1 MSDPSIIENP
11 GQGQGQGEEDEVE
24 QVSSPLPLPP
34 PAEPDSI
41 DLGVGDIIQ
50 IIAPSNLAI
59 NEQIYLITYLDEDK
73 IKLINAAT
81 TATMVLTMSPKGGFS
96 DESITSIVILNS
108 PEHPGYALQN
118 GLTIGTWISIQF
130 GGDLPTIITGQ
141 IINLEEDMIG
151 IKTYP
156 GDQIFYIDFAYKGI
170 PENIPIETIT
180 IRSPPSTK
188 PIDEIVAADSRGLR
202 PGQAVAQPHEEDVD
216 IEAINIGKISRV
228 PSISPQ
234 LPVEEVQSA
243 LKEILIDADSIQF
256 GDELEP
262 IAQVVELPDEQKRYS
277 IEKQSTDLLNELVSE
292 FPNVE
297 RTKSVLN
304 NIHVIIERFRQLRD
318 EFSEFDM
325 NGNATMP
332 AHKSDHYKPLASTLM
347 TLNQK
352 LFWILPIAKNIRK
365 FYNVD
370 SARGRSDLTDFT
382 TNDMEENIEE
392 YNTMTQEYYTNK
404 DSFVS
409 YIGKMNE
416 YFTPFTTPDTVTTQF
431 IKSNITAVLDNL
443 GDFYSSIVRG
453 DKIKRQRFIIQSYN
467 LGLNQIQV
475 KKVKSF
481 GKRVADLTEVIPLTK
496 NDKISVQSFISL
508 PEPVMNF
515 SNISL
520 PDTNILRRSNMDRNF
535 IPYWDLL
542 RKNTS
547 ITQKTISLEESE
559 KRHSEYTD
567 QDISQF
573 ASNFMV
579 FLADQELDSDEKYK
593 QFIERLIPDT
603 ELLFDIMN
611 KYVTGEITLSNYVSV
626 LQPFM
631 VYIRDLTYRQ
641 YNLVV
646 SMIDQQILD
655 YKKKYIQSAKEYSI
669 LSVTKYAVKY
679 ASSSALY
686 ALLKDSKQ
694 TEFDTNILELYG
706 LSPENYMQNV
716 SAVGASVGASVGL
729 GASGNAS
736 AGSRENVGES
746 IFPKIMFSNDEI
758 LYRLICVDNARLY
771 MNTLAI
777 LNRDLVTPFD
787 FDELYNQEKD
797 KFDENMKD
805 NRDKNKCKNYV
816 LTKKYTD
823 IQDLMQDEGDEVYY
837 DKLYDFTD
845 YPFLEKHKDER
856 EKYSPSDFETFLVTR
871 YMKKTKLPMQDAKSE
886 IRDML
891 RGSRQVQDG
900 QYAVLEIDSG
910 EFVPSGAAAAAAGSE
925 EENSG
930 TRYEYYIR
938 VNKKW
943 VKDDTIPPTVS
954 LYDTAYFC
962 NVKSDCFSIN
972 KKCMTPDL
980 AEDMMKDEIIKKMYD
995 EFDSRFHESRKQ
1007 IIERVYKKYDYSF
1020 DIITRIKSIQ
1030 KYNVYKY
1037 NNSHYLMG
1045 VDIDS
1050 TSKQPL
1056 SPYAHIFDLILGQ
1069 TDYVK
1074 RQRNIMRFIQKF
1086 TRKAIE
1092 VSISMTNI
1100 ASSEPESPYWL
1111 YCKQT
1116 DTKLVPSFFETIA
1129 TVFLNQGD
1137 VQTTIDTICAERGSI
1152 SEDGDAWTDK
1162 YSGYVIKN
1170 IDLDSEEGFDAAGN
1184 KLKTRDVIE
1193 KTVGESLIQSL
1204 QDAKIPRYSNPDSQ
1218 MMSGIV
1224 TTMAKYLGIDLDA
1237 QRTFIVENASRFMH
1251 SSFPTEEAYRGTAA
1265 SASASSSK
1273 KKPYREFKMLTILM
1287 ITLSYIIITIQVS
1300 IPSIKTRK
1308 TFPGCVRSFV
1318 GYPLDGDGDYSMLKY
1333 IGCIALKMSSGVEPW
1348 NSIKTIKTVD
1358 KFNVQIKK
1366 IMDTYV
1372 LTNSTVQTRISE
1384 KIEYNKIHVA
1394 EELPA
1399 EHDIKLWINFLP
1411 PLSSIKI
1418 PSPMPLSENFKRDI
1432 MEEISK
1438 GLPTQLER
1446 ISAIRSKIIYY
1457 SLAIQ
1462 VMIQKV
1468 VSSEKLILTNGAN
1481 EPFVENACCNT
1492 GGSISTIKYFVE
1504 RESDIVTYDTYVA
1517 YLRDIM
1523 HDIIELQKT
1532 ASLLDPSNTRT
1543 VYPVI
1548 PNTFTEDTIYLAFIT
1563 YCKFNSDLPVPE
1575 NISHMCHVKPAH
1587 SLYDPSE
1594 ESLIKRIAR
1603 LKQSGEYN
1611 YTDENLQAL
1620 LQVINRGNI
1629 IPFNFNPSEISYI
1642 QQMRDLIDSCQKLS
1656 TPDCKEIPDVLTAL
1670 LLGAMDTFD
1679 VQIEEDTQEIR
1690 DLKNYLAES
1699 NTAMVGEIVEFISS
1713 QKRLDDKTKR
1723 RYKNFLS
1730 TLAKFRL
1737 IGDGV
1742 LCPRKDTSTYKGI
1755 QYIINQIRNLIEV
1768 FPNIITNGVNFQ
1780 KISVSKH
1787 WALSKGHVGD
1797 IQNIVKRYYSKL
1809 DKFLKDDF
1817 DMLNG
1822 LLSEIQSKTKM
1833 WYQFA
1838 LHTPLFARMI
1848 DVIDIVD
1855 DDEEIELGIEGSDLV
1870 FERIF
1875 ELEGESASTQQSR
1888 GRKQKQQEEEQR
1900 QARSRPAVASVKIQE
1915 KTGKYSIFN
1924 DEVVRYLFTHY
1935 LLNVLLKYVNLAKEP
1950 VVQMQEVPGLG
1961 ERDFEMMSVLEAR
1974 DQQNGVE
1981 AISEMRVVAS
1991 ENLEVK
1997 RNVAELLIS
2006 YIEIMSN
2013 DKDAINVTRKTIK
2026 EDITQSKDKEKD
2038 TIVRELGEMQIDE
2051 REVEH
2056 MKKNL
2061 RIGDWN
2067 VAGTKG
2073 LRFYVPET
2081 YDQDREQMEA
2091 EFQREEARAKLE
2103 NRVNKND
2110 KVTQRVKDI
2119 YMTEEEEKQ
2128 HEDNM
2133 VEEELMD
2140 DFRMQGDDDEI
2151 GGENE
2156 DGEHD
2161 QRGDFDD

>member
-1 MSDPSIIENP
+1 MSESSIIDNP
-11 GQGQGQGEEDEVE
+11 GQGQGQDPSQEDEVE
-24 QVSSPLPLPP
+24 QVSSPPPLPP
-34 PAEPDSI
+34 PAEPYSI
-41 DLGVGDIIQ
+41 DLGLGDIIQ
-50 IIAPSNLAI
+50 IIAPSNPAI
-59 NEQIYLITYLDEDK
+59 NEQIYLIIYLDEEK
-73 IKLINAAT
+73 IKLINTAT
-81 TATMVLTMSPKGGFS
+81 TATLVLTMSPKGGFS

-141 IINLEEDMIG
+141 IIDLEEDMIG

-188 PIDEIVAADSRGLR
+188 PLDEIVSSDSSGLR
-202 PGQAVAQPHEEDVD
+202 PGQAIAQPHEEDIDVQ
-216 IEAINIGKISRV
+216 AINIGKLSTV

-262 IAQVVELPDEQKRYS
+262 IAQVVELPEEQKRYS

-304 NIHVIIERFRQLRD
+304 NIHIIIERFRQLRD
-318 EFSEFDM
+318 EFSEFDS
-325 NGNATMP
+325 NGNASMP
-332 AHKSDHYKPLASTLM
+332 SHKSDQYKPLASTLM
-347 TLNQK
+347 SLNQK

-365 FYNVD
+365 FYNID
-370 SARGRSDLTDFT
+370 SARGRSGLTDFT

-392 YNTMTQEYYTNK
+392 YNTMVQEYYTNK
-404 DSFVS
+404 DSFAT
-409 YIGKMNE
+409 YMNKMNE

-431 IKSNITAVLDNL
+431 IQSNITAVLDNL
-443 GDFYSSIVRG
+443 GDFYSSIVRE

-467 LGLNQIQV
+467 LGLPQLQV

-481 GKRVADLTEVIPLTK
+481 GKRVADLTEVVPLTK

-508 PEPVMNF
+508 PEPVMHF

-520 PDTNILRRSNMDRNF
+520 PDTNILRRANMDRNF
-535 IPYWDLL
+535 VQYWDLL

-559 KRHSEYTD
+559 KRHPEYTD
-567 QDISQF
+567 QDISLF

-579 FLADQELDSDEKYK
+579 FLSDQELDSDEKYR
-593 QFIERLIPDT
+593 QFIDRLIPNT

-611 KYVTGEITLSNYVSV
+611 KYITGEITLSNYVSI

-631 VYIRDLTYRQ
+631 IYIRDLTYRQ
-641 YNLVV
+641 YSLIV
-646 SMIDQQILD
+646 SMIDQQVLD
-655 YKKKYIQSAKEYSI
+655 YKKKYIQSAKEYSS

-694 TEFDTNILELYG
+694 VDFDTNILELYG
-706 LSPENYMQNV
+706 LSPENFMQTS
-716 SAVGASVGASVGL
+716 SAVGASASLAL
-729 GASGNAS
+729 GASGKSS
-736 AGSRENVGES
+736 ADLRENVAES

-777 LNRDLVTPFD
+777 LNEDLVTPFD

-797 KFDENMKD
+797 RFEENMKD
-805 NRDKNKCKNYV
+805 KHDKNKCKNYV

-823 IQDLMQDEGDEVYY
+823 ITDLMQDEGDEVYY

-845 YPFLEKHKDER
+845 YPFLKKHENER
-856 EKYSPSDFETFLVTR
+856 DNYSPSDFETFLVTR
-871 YMKKTKLPMQDAKSE
+871 YMKKTKLPMQDARSE

-891 RGSRQVQDG
+891 RGKRQVQDG
-900 QYAVLEIDSG
+900 QYAVLEIDSSD
-910 EFVPSGAAAAAAGSE
+910 FLPSGAAAAVQSE

-943 VKDDTIPPTVS
+943 VKDDTIPPTIS
-954 LYDTAYFC
+954 MYDTAYFC

-972 KKCMTPDL
+972 KKCATPDL

-1007 IIERVYKKYDYSF
+1007 ILDSVYKKYNYSF
-1020 DIITRIKSIQ
+1020 DVISRIRSIQ
-1030 KYNVYKY
+1030 KYNIYKY
-1037 NNSHYLMG
+1037 NDSQYLSG
-1045 VDIDS
+1045 LDVDP
-1050 TSKQPL
+1050 TSKKQL

-1100 ASSEPESPYWL
+1100 VSSEPESPYWL

-1170 IDLDSEEGFDAAGN
+1170 IDLDTEEGFDAAGN

-1224 TTMAKYLGIDLDA
+1224 TTMAKYLGVDLDA

-1251 SSFPTEEAYRGTAA
+1251 TSFPTEEAYRGTA

-1287 ITLSYIIITIQVS
+1287 ITLSYIIITIQVN

-1333 IGCIALKMSSGVEPW
+1333 IGCIALKISSGIEPW
-1348 NSIKTIKTVD
+1348 NSLKSIKTVD
-1358 KFNVQIKK
+1358 KFNIQIKK

-1372 LTNSTVQTRISE
+1372 LTSPTVQTKIAE
-1384 KIEYNKIHVA
+1384 KIEYNKIHVS

-1399 EHDIKLWINFLP
+1399 EHDIKGWINFLP

-1418 PSPMPLSENFKRDI
+1418 PSPVPLSENFKSDLQ
-1432 MEEISK
+1432 EEIVK
-1438 GLPTQLER
+1438 GRPSQLER

-1504 RESDIVTYDTYVA
+1504 HESEIITYDSYVTK
-1517 YLRDIM
+1517 LRDIM
-1523 HDIIELQKT
+1523 HDIIELQKSV
-1532 ASLLDPSNTRT
+1532 SLMDPTNTRT
-1543 VYPVI
+1543 VYPKI
-1548 PNTFTEDTIYLAFIT
+1548 PDRFTEDTIYLAFIT
-1563 YCKFNSDLPVPE
+1563 YCKFNTDLPVPE
-1575 NISHMCHVKPAH
+1575 QISHMCHAKPSH
-1587 SLYDPSE
+1587 KLYDPSE
-1594 ESLIKRIAR
+1594 ESLRNRIAR
-1603 LKQSGEYN
+1603 LKESGEYN
-1611 YTDENLQAL
+1611 YTDENLEAL
-1620 LQVINRGNI
+1620 LQVINSENI

-1656 TPDCKEIPDVLTAL
+1656 TPDCQEIPEVLTTL
-1670 LLGAMDTFD
+1670 LLGAMDTYD
-1679 VQIEEDTQEIR
+1679 VQIEEDNQEIR
-1690 DLKNYLAES
+1690 QLKNYLAES
-1699 NTAMVGEIVEFISS
+1699 NAAMVGEIIEFISS
-1713 QKRLDDKTKR
+1713 QKRLDQRTKQK
-1723 RYKNFLS
+1723 YKQFLS

-1742 LCPRKDTSTYKGI
+1742 LCPRKDTSTYKGM
-1755 QYIINQIRNLIEV
+1755 QYIIHQIRNLIEV
-1768 FPNIITNGVNFQ
+1768 FPNIIKNGVNFQ

-1787 WALSKGHVGD
+1787 WGLSKEHAGD
-1797 IQNIVKRYYSKL
+1797 VQNIVKKYYSKL

-1817 DMLNG
+1817 DILNG
-1822 LLSEIQSKTKM
+1822 LLSEIQNKTKK

-1838 LHTPLFARMI
+1838 LHTPLFARII
-1848 DVIDIVD
+1848 DVIDIID
-1855 DDEEIELGIEGSDLV
+1855 DDEDIELGFEDSDLLFQRV
-1870 FERIF
+1870 F
-1875 ELEGESASTQQSR
+1875 ELEGESASIPTSK
-1888 GRKQKQQEEEQR
+1888 GRKQRQQEEELR
-1900 QARSRPAVASVKIQE
+1900 QARSRHANASVRVEE

-1935 LLNVLLKYVNLAKEP
+1935 LLNVLLKYVKLANEP
-1950 VVQMQEVPGLG
+1950 VVQMEEVPGLA
-1961 ERDFEMMSVLEAR
+1961 ENEFESMSVLEAR
-1974 DQQNGVE
+1974 DQQNGIE
-1981 AISEMRVVAS
+1981 TISQMRVVAS

-1997 RNVAELLIS
+1997 RHVAELLIS

-2013 DKDAINVTRKTIK
+2013 DKNAINVTRKSIK

-2038 TIVRELGEMQIDE
+2038 TIVRELGEMRIDE

-2056 MKKNL
+2056 LKKNL

-2081 YDQDREQMEA
+2081 YDQEREQMET

-2103 NRVNKND
+2103 NRVRKND
-2110 KVTQRVKDI
+2110 KVTQRMKDI
-2119 YMTEEEEKQ
+2119 YATEEEEKQ
-2128 HEDNM
+2128 YQNDL

-2140 DFRMQGDDDEI
+2140 DFRMQGNDDEY
-2151 GGENE
+2151 GGEGD
-2156 DGEHD
+2156 DGEYD
-2161 QRGDFDD
+2161 QRGGGLDD

>member
-1 MSDPSIIENP
+1 MSEASDIPQQV
-11 GQGQGQGEEDEVE
+11 QGQEDEIE
-24 QVSSPLPLPP
+24 QVSSPPSLPP
-34 PAEPDSI
+34 PPESSSI
-41 DLGVGDIIQ
+41 DLGLGDIIQ
-50 IIAPSNLAI
+50 IIAPSNPAI
-59 NEQIYLITYLDEDK
+59 NEQIYLIIYIDEEK
-73 IKLINAAT
+73 IKLIN
-81 TATMVLTMSPKGGFS
+81 TATSVTLLLTVSPKGGFT

-108 PEHPGYALQN
+108 PEHPGYAMQN
-118 GLTIGTWISIQF
+118 GLVIGTWISIQF

-141 IINLEEDMIG
+141 IIDLEDDMIG

-188 PIDEIVAADSRGLR
+188 PIDEIVTPESTGLR

-216 IEAINIGKISRV
+216 VEAINIGKLSTV
-228 PSISPQ
+228 PTVSPQ

-262 IAQVVELPDEQKRYS
+262 IAQVVELPEEQKRYS

-304 NIHVIIERFRQLRD
+304 NIHIIIERFRQLRD
-318 EFSEFDM
+318 EFSEFDS
-325 NGNATMP
+325 NGNASIP
-332 AHKSDHYKPLASTLM
+332 PHKSDQYKPLASTLM
-347 TLNQK
+347 SLNQK

-370 SARGRSDLTDFT
+370 SARGRSGLTDFT
-382 TNDMEENIEE
+382 TADMEENIEE
-392 YNTMTQEYYTNK
+392 YNTVVQEYLTNK
-404 DSFVS
+404 DSFVT
-409 YIGKMNE
+409 YINKMNE
-416 YFTPFTTPDTVTTQF
+416 YFTPFTSPDSVTTQF
-431 IKSNITAVLDNL
+431 IQSNITAVLDNL
-443 GDFYSSIVRG
+443 GDFYSSIVRE
-453 DKIKRQRFIIQSYN
+453 DKIKRQRFIIQTYN
-467 LGLNQIQV
+467 LGLNQLQI
-475 KKVKSF
+475 KKIKSF

-496 NDKISVQSFISL
+496 NDKISVQSFMSL

-520 PDTNILRRSNMDRNF
+520 PDTNILRRANMDRNF
-535 IPYWDLL
+535 IQYWNLL

-547 ITQKTISLEESE
+547 ITQKTISLEETE

-567 QDISQF
+567 QDISLF

-579 FLADQELDSDEKYK
+579 FLSDQELDSDEKYK
-593 QFIERLIPDT
+593 QFIDRLIPNT

-611 KYVTGEITLSNYVSV
+611 KYITGEITLSNYVSI

-631 VYIRDLTYRQ
+631 IYIRDLTYRQ
-641 YNLVV
+641 YNLIV
-646 SMIDQQILD
+646 SMIEQQVLD
-655 YKKKYIQSAKEYSI
+655 YKKKYIQSAKEYSTF
-669 LSVTKYAVKY
+669 SVTKYAVKY

-694 TEFDTNILELYG
+694 TDFDTNILEVYG
-706 LSPENYMQNV
+706 LSPENYINGV
-716 SAVGASVGASVGL
+716 GSASRGVGASVKAP
-729 GASGNAS
+729 AE
-736 AGSRENVGES
+736 SRESVAES
-746 IFPKIMFSNDEI
+746 IFPSIMFSNDEI

-777 LNRDLVTPFD
+777 LNRDLITPFD

-797 KFDENMKD
+797 RFEENMKEKH
-805 NRDKNKCKNYV
+805 DKNKCKNYV

-823 IQDLMQDEGDEVYY
+823 MDEMMQDEGDEVYY

-845 YPFLEKHKDER
+845 YPFLKKHENER
-856 EKYSPSDFETFLVTR
+856 QNHSPSDFETFLVSR
-871 YMKKTKLPMQDAKSE
+871 YMKKTKLPMPDARSE

-891 RGSRQVQDG
+891 RGRRQVQDG
-900 QYAVLEIDSG
+900 QYAVLEIESSD
-910 EFVPSGAAAAAAGSE
+910 FVPAGAAAAAAESE

-938 VNKKW
+938 ANKKW
-943 VKDDTIPPTVS
+943 VKDDSIPPTVS
-954 LYDTAYFC
+954 MYDTAYFC

-972 KKCMTPDL
+972 KKCATPDL

-1007 IIERVYKKYDYSF
+1007 IIDTVYKKYDYSF
-1020 DIITRIKSIQ
+1020 DVITRLRSIQ

-1037 NNSHYLMG
+1037 NDSQYLSG

-1050 TSKQPL
+1050 TSNKPL

-1092 VSISMTNI
+1092 VSVSMTNI
-1100 ASSEPESPYWL
+1100 ASSEPESTYWL

-1170 IDLDSEEGFDAAGN
+1170 IDLDTEEGFDAAGN
-1184 KLKTRDVIE
+1184 KLQTRDVIE
-1193 KTVGESLIQSL
+1193 KTMGETLIQSL
-1204 QDAKIPRYSNPDSQ
+1204 QDKKIPKYSNPDSQ

-1224 TTMAKYLGIDLDA
+1224 TTMAKYLGVDLDA
-1237 QRTFIVENASRFMH
+1237 HRTFIVENGSRFMH
-1251 SSFPTEEAYRGTAA
+1251 TSFPTEQAYGVTA

-1273 KKPYREFKMLTILM
+1273 KKPYKEFKMLTILM

-1348 NSIKTIKTVD
+1348 NSLKSIKTID
-1358 KFNVQIKK
+1358 KFNIQIKK

-1372 LTNSTVQTRISE
+1372 LTNTTIQTKISE
-1384 KIEYNKIHVA
+1384 KLEYNKLHVA

-1418 PSPMPLSENFKRDI
+1418 PTPLPLAENFKQDL
-1432 MEEISK
+1432 MEEMTK
-1438 GLPTQLER
+1438 GRPSQLER

-1504 RESDIVTYDTYVA
+1504 READIVTYDSYVTK
-1517 YLRDIM
+1517 LRDIM
-1523 HDIIELQKT
+1523 HDIIDLQKSV
-1532 ASLLDPSNTRT
+1532 SLMDPTNTRT

-1548 PNTFTEDTIYLAFIT
+1548 PDKFTEDTIYLAFIT
-1563 YCKFNSDLPVPE
+1563 YCKFNSDIPIPE
-1575 NISHMCHVKPAH
+1575 NISHMCHVKPSH

-1594 ESLIKRIAR
+1594 ESLRKRIAR
-1603 LKQSGEYN
+1603 LKESGEYN
-1611 YTDENLQAL
+1611 YSDENLQAL
-1620 LQVINRGNI
+1620 LQVINRENI

-1656 TPDCKEIPDVLTAL
+1656 TPDCKEIPEVLTSL
-1670 LLGAMDTFD
+1670 LLGAMDTYD

-1699 NTAMVGEIVEFISS
+1699 NKAMVGEIIEFISS

-1723 RYKNFLS
+1723 RYRNFLS

-1742 LCPRKDTSTYKGI
+1742 LCPRKDTSTYKGM
-1755 QYIINQIRNLIEV
+1755 QYILNEMRNLIEV

-1787 WALSKGHVGD
+1787 WALSQAHATDV
-1797 IQNIVKRYYSKL
+1797 QNIVKKYYSKL

-1817 DMLNG
+1817 DVLNG
-1822 LLSEIQSKTKM
+1822 LLSQIRNTTKK

-1848 DVIDIVD
+1848 DIVDIVD
-1855 DDEEIELGIEGSDLV
+1855 EDEDIELGFEDSELV
-1870 FERIF
+1870 FERMF
-1875 ELEGESASTQQSR
+1875 ELEGESDSMPTSK
-1888 GRKQKQQEEEQR
+1888 GRKQRQQDAELR
-1900 QARSRPAVASVKIQE
+1900 QARSRPAAAVVRVE
-1915 KTGKYSIFN
+1915 ERRGKYSIFN
-1924 DEVVRYLFTHY
+1924 DEIARYLFTHY

-1950 VVQMQEVPGLG
+1950 VVQMEEMPGLA
-1961 ERDFEMMSVLEAR
+1961 EREFELMSVLESR

-1981 AISEMRVVAS
+1981 AVAQMRVVAS
-1991 ENLEVK
+1991 ENLEIK

-2006 YIEIMSN
+2006 YIEIMSK
-2013 DKDAINVTRKTIK
+2013 DKDAVNVSRKSIK

-2056 MKKNL
+2056 LKKNL

-2091 EFQREEARAKLE
+2091 EFRREEARAKLDK
-2103 NRVNKND
+2103 RLKKSD
-2110 KVTQRVKDI
+2110 KVTERMKDI
-2119 YMTEEEEKQ
+2119 YATEEEEKQ

-2133 VEEELMD
+2133 VERELMD
-2140 DFRMQGDDDEI
+2140 DFIQQGDDDEY
-2151 GGENE
+2151 GGEGD
-2156 DGEHD
+2156 DGEYD
-2161 QRGDFDD
+2161 QRGQGLDD